1 MSGHES
7 ASGKGSMMGK
17 HPEQR
22 QQHQFVLLSGE
33 GALYIPELKG
43 GLQWSKEGRLNE

>member
-7 ASGKGSMMGK
+7 GSGNGSMMGK

-22 QQHQFVLLSGE
+22 QQHRFVLSGE
-33 GALYIPELKG
+33 GTLYIPELKG